1 MVCPKCRGQRSHT
14 QGVNGRHSRRDVIR
28 GALALGIAGKAVNFT
43 PVQAQDATPAADLN
57 PATGVPAYI
66 PEPDTEILMPIA
78 EPLTA
83 EPVTFRV
90 FMVRSDEVTDY
101 DDNAFTRWLEE
112 KTNVHI
118 QWDLVPEGDAQ
129 SKLNVM
135 LSSGDIP
142 DIIFPGGSINL
153 SQLLLYGSQ
162 GIFVPLNDII
172 AESAPRA
179 TKLMEVQPI
188 VRDVISAP
196 DGNIYA
202 MPGFGECYHCTM
214 NQKLWLYRPW
224 LEKLGLEIPTTTDE
238 MEAVLKAF
246 KDQDPNGNGQADE
259 IPLSGAYNVG
269 DSQLTLPS
277 FFMNSFVYYPG
288 EVPGDIPGQPK
299 NLIVLDGKV
308 TAAYATPEWREGL
321 RYLNRLYSE
330 GLIDPQI
337 FTQDEDA
344 LQRLGNN
351 PDQVILGAVL
361 GGSAGSAVSIERE
374 PGARWTE
381 YVPVPPLA
389 GPEGVRYAAWNPYQ
403 PAFAAATITSACQN
417 PALAAAWVDTL
428 LWQEATLRQDR
439 GPLDEDWRWALEGEI
454 DVEGEQALWKLL
466 VIHAEPTNQSW
477 QGTGPM
483 YMSRHMF
490 SSIAVDPEAIDLNL
504 EKVLHDATANDYE
517 PYKQPL
523 EMTLPP
529 LAFTNDQA
537 IAIADPGASI
547 AAYVSQMLAQFVRGE
562 TDLDTG
568 WDAYLATLDQMGLA
582 PYLQVY
588 QDVYDAKQPAQ

>member
-1 MVCPKCRGQRSHT
+1 MACANCRGKRLHDVRT
-14 QGVNGRHSRRDVIR
+14 RHSRRDLLR
-28 GALALGIAGKAVNFT
+28 GALALGIAGKAT
-43 PVQAQDATPAADLN
+43 ASSPAHAQEATPAAELN

-112 KTNVHI
+112 KTNVHV
-118 QWDLVPEGDAQ
+118 QWDLVPEEDAQ

-135 LSSGDIP
+135 LASGDIP

-162 GIFVPLNDII
+162 GIFLSLNDLI
-172 AESAPRA
+172 AENASRA
-179 TKLMEVQPI
+179 TKLMEVQPV
-188 VRDVISAP
+188 VREVITSP

-214 NQKLWLYRPW
+214 NQKLWLYQPW
-224 LEKLGLEIPTTTDE
+224 LDALGLEIPTTTDE
-238 MEAVLKAF
+238 LEAVLTAF
-246 KDQDPNGNGQADE
+246 KEQDPNGNGQADE
-259 IPLSGAYNVG
+259 IPLSGMIGEPNTQLPAY
-269 DSQLTLPS
+269 L
-277 FFMNSFVYYPG
+277 MNAFIYYPG
-288 EVPGDIPGQPK
+288 PMVGENEQQPR
-299 NLIVLDGKV
+299 NLIVVDGVV
-308 TAAYATPEWREGL
+308 TAVYATPAWREGL
-321 RYLNRLYSE
+321 RYLNRLYAA

-351 PDQVILGAVL
+351 PDEVILGAVL
-361 GGSAGSAVSIERE
+361 GGSAGTAVSIERE

-381 YVPVPPLA
+381 YVPVPPLT
-389 GPEGVRYAAWNPYQ
+389 GPEGVRYAAWNPYL
-403 PAFAAATITSACQN
+403 PAFAAATVTSACQN
-417 PALAAAWVDTL
+417 PGLAVAWVDTL

-466 VIHAEPTNQSW
+466 VIHEEPTNQSW

-537 IAIADPGASI
+537 LAIADPEATISQ
-547 AAYVSQMLAQFVRGE
+547 YVKQMMAQFIRGE
-562 TDLDTG
+562 TDLDGG
-568 WDAYLATLDQMGLA
+568 WDAYLATLEGMGLA

-588 QDVYDAKQPAQ
+588 QEVYDAKQAG